1 MKDTKYR
8 KLLRIMMFIVLAG
21 MVVLQIYEICFIEQQ
36 IMNSDVNTARVCM
49 VVSLC
54 FTAILIGLMLS
65 EGSVSSIAHT
75 KAYQDITG
83 IDNKR
88 ACLEKLKEIEN
99 AENTY
104 QVAVI
109 MFDLNNLK
117 RVNDNLGHEKG
128 DELIQSFARLLM
140 QAKNEMQNKNCTAYR
155 VGGDEFMMII
165 QQTNEVE
172 VRHVIDRMATLTQK
186 YNETSRLKLSY
197 AKGYEISTK
206 EHYYVVDELTKRADE
221 HMYKDKMEYK
231 SLKERKSVS

>member
-8 KLLRIMMFIVLAG
+8 KL
-21 MVVLQIYEICFIEQQ
+21 
-36 IMNSDVNTARVCM
+36 
-49 VVSLC
+49 
-54 FTAILIGLMLS
+54 
-65 EGSVSSIAHT
+65 
-75 KAYQDITG
+75 G

-104 QVAVI
+104 QVSVI

-172 VRHVIDRMATLTQK
+172 VRHVIDRMAALTQE

-221 HMYKDKMEYK
+221 HMYKDKMV
-231 SLKERKSVS
+231 RP